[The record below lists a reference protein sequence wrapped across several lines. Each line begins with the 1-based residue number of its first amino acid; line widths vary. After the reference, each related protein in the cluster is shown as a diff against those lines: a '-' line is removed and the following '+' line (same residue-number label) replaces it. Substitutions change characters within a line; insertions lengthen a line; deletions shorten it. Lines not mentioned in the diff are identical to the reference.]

1 MCLGFSAFSALADSS
16 VSFSTE
22 YFNDTKVLALSGTT
36 SGSLNDMAIALIYN
50 YVPGVGINE
59 TSPILADSFLL
70 GTDGVIDYDIILPE
84 SLAGGK
90 YVIRIATDGGYLDK
104 SFMHTNDSLA
114 PAALAVINS
123 ASKDSFLQVLAEQ
136 GPACGLDPDIYDE
149 YKAQISPILY
159 SYKPQGGF
167 KSVDSFIKLSN
178 QAIAATLINN
188 GEAVASVLET
198 YGTYLTE
205 LSENE
210 EIIIDCVADYNLLN
224 DTVKTDLSGRLI
236 NTSFADS
243 KGFCRVF
250 RELAIFTQYEN
261 ALNWAGIK
269 DVILGTENEKVIS
282 NNFDI
287 ISPDTE
293 YYDDLKDKDEVFRNM
308 YRDRTEVS
316 SFEDISEFFY
326 EVSEECYDLESESS
340 KKSSGGGGGGGSSSG
355 KISLQTSGVATVTP
369 AIIAGENTSV
379 SFSDTTG
386 HWGEEAISTL
396 VRKNVLSGYADGTFK
411 PDANVTRAEFVT
423 MVVKAFS
430 VNGDEVI
437 EFTDL
442 TSSSWAFPYVKKA
455 VASGVITGYA
465 DGSFKPDE
473 FISREQAAVILHR
486 VLSLKLTLPEGSS
499 DFVDVADI
507 SEYALRSVLDL
518 AGKGLIHGVGD
529 KIFMPH
535 GNSTRAMAATMIN
548 NAVEFVGA
556 Q

>member
-1 MCLGFSAFSALADSS
+1 MCLSFSAFSVLADSS

-70 GTDGVIDYDIILPE
+70 GADGVIDYDIILPE

-90 YVIRIATDGGYLDK
+90 FVIRIATAGGYLDK
-104 SFMHTNDSLA
+104 NFMHTNDALA
-114 PAALAVINS
+114 PAALSIING
-123 ASKDSFLQVLAEQ
+123 ASKENFQQILAEQ
-136 GPACGLDPDIYDE
+136 GPACGLDPDVYDT
-149 YKAQISPILY
+149 YKTQISPILY
-159 SYKPQGGF
+159 SYKPQSGF
-167 KSVDSFIKLSN
+167 ASVNSFIKLSN
-178 QAIAATLINN
+178 QAIAATMINN
-188 GEAVASVLET
+188 GEAIDSVLET

-224 DTVKTDLSGRLI
+224 DTVKADLDGRLLGT
-236 NTSFADS
+236 NFVDA

-282 NNFDI
+282 NNFEI
-287 ISPDTE
+287 LSPDTE

-326 EVSEECYDLESESS
+326 EVSEECYDLENEPP
-340 KKSSGGGGGGGSSSG
+340 KKGSGGGGGSSSS
-355 KISLQTSGVATVTP
+355 KATIQTSGISTVTP
-369 AIIAGENTSV
+369 SVIAGENTTT
-379 SFSDTTG
+379 SFTDTEG
-386 HWGEEAISTL
+386 HWGKDAIDTL
-396 VRKNVLSGYADGTFK
+396 VRKNVLSGYVDGTFR
-411 PDANVTRAEFVT
+411 PDAYVTRAEFVT
-423 MVVKAFS
+423 MVVKAFGI
-430 VNGDEVI
+430 NGDEAV

-442 TSSSWAFPYVKKA
+442 SSSSWAFPYVKKA

-465 DGSFKPDE
+465 DGTFKPDE
-473 FISREQAAVILHR
+473 LISREQAAVILHR
-486 VLSLKLTLPEGSS
+486 ALALKITLPEGSS

-518 AGKGLIHGVGD
+518 AGKGLINGVGD

-548 NAVEFVGA
+548 NAIEFVQA